1 MRLIGYF
8 VALFLSLI
16 LQSTVFQ
23 VPFLHSLE
31 PSLIVIALVMVGVFR
46 GSREGLIFGIVIGL
60 IQDASFGSFLGE
72 SAFAY
77 AMIGYVSGYIRSLF
91 MRVSLLLSLLLVVI
105 STEFYVW
112 LSYGISRLFGQLG
125 TSISVVISTS
135 TAMTISTFVCALVLY
150 FFYRWVLVSKVKKSY
165 SDETN
170 EA

>member
-1 MRLIGYF
+1 MRLAWYF
-8 VALFLSLI
+8 IALFLSLI
-16 LQSTVFQ
+16 LQTTVFQ
-23 VPFLHSLE
+23 VPYLHAVE
-31 PSLIVIALVMVGVFR
+31 PSLVVIALVMVSVFR

-77 AMIGYVSGYIRSLF
+77 ALIGYISGYVRSLF
-91 MRVSLLLSLLLVVI
+91 MRVSLFLTLLLIVI

-112 LSYGISRLFGQLG
+112 LSYGIIRLFGQLG
-125 TSISVVISTS
+125 TSINVVVSTS
-135 TAMTISTFVCALVLY
+135 TSMTISTFVCSLLLY
-150 FFYRWVLVSKVKKSY
+150 FFYRFLLVPKVKKSY